1 MIVSQRLFSIKY
13 TIANRKKNNNFQQ
26 MLYLSVNEGIA
37 AMRLVLQQTKGAA
50 AAAAAASL
58 SNGGDSDGSRLG
70 AQKNTK
76 SMVSHEL
83 RSIDCMR
90 FFT

>member
-1 MIVSQRLFSIKY
+1 
-13 TIANRKKNNNFQQ
+13 

-37 AMRLVLQQTKGAA
+37 AMGLVLQQTKGAA

-58 SNGGDSDGSRLG
+58 SNGGGDSDGSGLG

-83 RSIDCMR
+83 RSFDCMR

>member
-50 AAAAAASL
+50 ASL
-58 SNGGDSDGSRLG
+58 SNGGGDSDGSGLG